1 MNKKIIFLVVGI
13 FLIVSIG
20 CIYFL
25 RKNTELSLNNNEN
38 LERESE
44 NMNELKIKMDING
57 VSFTVT
63 LIDNETSRELIDR
76 LPISIIMNELNG
88 NEKYYYFNETLSS
101 SPNHIGEIHVGDLML
116 YGNDCLVLFYDDFAT
131 NYRYTKIGSI
141 DHPNN
146 LKDIV
151 GSGNIKIS
159 FTR

>member
-88 NEKYYYFNETLSS
+88 NEKYYY
-101 SPNHIGEIHVGDLML
+101 LML

>member
-38 LERESE
+38 LEGESE

-63 LIDNETSRELIDR
+63 LIDNETSRELIDKT
-76 LPISIIMNELNG
+76 S
-88 NEKYYYFNETLSS
+88 
-101 SPNHIGEIHVGDLML
+101 H
-116 YGNDCLVLFYDDFAT
+116 
-131 NYRYTKIGSI
+131 
-141 DHPNN
+141 
-146 LKDIV
+146 
-151 GSGNIKIS
+151 
-159 FTR
+159 